1 MLAKLYHAHHCQYQE
16 DIHFWKWLVEGVE
29 NVLELGCGSGRVSI
43 PLAQGGS
50 SVWGMDREESMLEV
64 ARANLAKE
72 PEPVQK
78 RVSLFQADMTRFQ
91 LATRFGAV
99 ICPCNTFSV
108 LTASERKDVW
118 QRVAEHLISQGVFAI
133 SLPNPTLLVRYKN
146 QTETESV
153 QEAIFPHPQTG
164 NPVQVSSAIE
174 SVEEGVIWRW
184 HYDHLLPDGQVERL
198 TMSTKHYYTP
208 LEVYEREMREI
219 GFHLRGLYGDF
230 EKGQFSPESL
240 YLILVVQKVA

>member
-1 MLAKLYHAHHCQYQE
+1 MLAKLYHAHHCHYRE
-16 DIHFWKWLVEGVE
+16 DIPFWMRLVEGVE
-29 NVLELGCGSGRVSI
+29 SVLELGCGSGRVSI
-43 PLAQGGS
+43 PLARGGS
-50 SVWGMDREESMLEV
+50 YVWGMDRDEAMLEV
-64 ARANLAKE
+64 ARANLARE
-72 PEPVQK
+72 PEPV
-78 RVSLFQADMTRFQ
+78 RERISLFRADMAQFQ
-91 LATRFGAV
+91 LATRFGTA

-108 LTASERKDVW
+108 LTARERKAVW
-118 QRVAEHLISQGVFAI
+118 QRVTEHLKPQGVFAI
-133 SLPNPTLLVRYKN
+133 SLPNPTLLAQFKD
-146 QTETESV
+146 QTETEST
-153 QEAIFPHPQTG
+153 QEAIFSHPETG

-230 EKGQFSPESL
+230 EKGQYTSESL
-240 YLILVVQKVA
+240 YLILEAQKIA